1 MKKAPKLPEPIVL
14 SGRVY
19 LDGFLA
25 EEAGFALALRLLVG
39 DIKLHKVNKGGSRER
54 FGQTYKYEGFFAA
67 GIWDGKRWRRLLLR
81 RKAAVDAT
89 FVGLVEM
96 RSKARACVLQLRTL
110 AAKKAVWVADD
121 SGFEVTWQD
130 NPAPQAQPQTPVQAV
145 KPVVTA
151 QTVPV
156 GQSPASQLDLFPD
169 LPATPT
175 KSRRA
180 RNGAS
185 KKKG

>member
-1 MKKAPKLPEPIVL
+1 M
-14 SGRVY
+14 
-19 LDGFLA
+19 
-25 EEAGFALALRLLVG
+25 
-39 DIKLHKVNKGGSRER
+39 
-54 FGQTYKYEGFFAA
+54 
-67 GIWDGKRWRRLLLR
+67 LR

-169 LPATPT
+169 LPATPA